1 VPQHSSFRTSG
12 LVLKRTNTGETDRVV
27 TLLTQEHG
35 KLLCIAK
42 GARKLSS
49 SKRAHFET
57 GNLIEGFFIQTKSWP
72 LLTQSTLLANTE
84 AMSPTLI
91 RHRQLSLLLE
101 LYDRLFVEQEIDL
114 NVFNQAIELRH
125 SVVNNQATNTS
136 LKKGFTTLIT
146 QLGYQ
151 DPQDSKYPTIIEYV
165 SALSDKKVRSY
176 DYFTVQAT

>member
-1 VPQHSSFRTSG
+1 MTQRSSFRATG

-27 TLLTQEHG
+27 TLLTQEYG
-35 KLLCIAK
+35 KLLTIAK

-49 SKRAHFET
+49 SKRAHFEP
-57 GNLIEGFFIQTKSWP
+57 GNIIEGFFIQTRSWP
-72 LLTQSTLLANTE
+72 LLTQSTSLANTE
-84 AMSPTLI
+84 VMSPTLI

-114 NVFNQAIELRH
+114 SVYQQAIGLRH

-136 LKKGFTTLIT
+136 LKKGFTSLIT

-151 DPQDSKYPTIIEYV
+151 DPNDSKYPTITEYV

-176 DYFTVQAT
+176 DYLSIGQ